1 MDGTDNF
8 TMTTS
13 SIAWS
18 CVSRDGIILAEAG
31 SDDGKGSVIRTAKKI
46 SSMKPTCGWEKTRSL
61 KDAPYRGIKFHVHE
75 VVDDDDD
82 ECGVGSY
89 ARDQVDHPDKI
100 IIWTFCCVY
109 DSKRTTED
117 CAMAFLTKIV
127 FITEP
132 LRDMPW
138 WREGALLSAQPSFAP
153 TLQQQ
158 MADAESAYKLAIMK
172 QHVEETKLIMA
183 KNIESVLERGEKM
196 EELEASAEELNQ
208 MARIFKKKAKKVKRF
223 KMWQN
228 AKHGIMVGTAVT
240 GAVGVVVVPTLIA
253 LL

>member
-1 MDGTDNF
+1 MP
-8 TMTTS
+8 
-13 SIAWS
+13 IAWS

-46 SSMKPTCGWEKTRSL
+46 SSMKPTCGWEKTRSM

-75 VVDDDDD
+75 VVDADDVYS
-82 ECGVGSY
+82 EGGGGGAGSSGNI
-89 ARDQVDHPDKI
+89 AGQREQTDKI
-100 IIWTFCCVY
+100 IMWTFCCVY
-109 DSKRTTED
+109 DSKRISEE

-127 FITEP
+127 YITEP

-158 MADAESAYKLAIMK
+158 MVDAESAGKLAIMK

-183 KNIESVLERGEKM
+183 RNIESVLERGEKI

-208 MARIFKKKAKKVKRF
+208 MARVFKKKAKQVKRF

-228 AKHGIMVGTAVT
+228 AKHGVMLGTAVT